1 MDFIISL
8 PVSVKYTETH
18 DAIHVAVDKLSTMY
32 HYISCSSG
40 MTVGEIAEVITQ
52 EVSSFYKVS
61 SAIISGRG
69 SLFIFRL

>member
-8 PVSVKYTETH
+8 PVSFKYTETH
-18 DAIHVAVDKLSTMY
+18 EAIHVAVDKLSKMY

-52 EVSSFYKVS
+52 EVS
-61 SAIISGRG
+61 
-69 SLFIFRL
+69 